1 VNIKHGEMIMD
12 RKITHQVKIPTVVTV
27 ALYAIAFGL
36 MANVVK
42 PLLIADP
49 AWAAGGVAKM
59 AICDAKGSE
68 CAGVNNGWLKVMNT
82 K

>member
-1 VNIKHGEMIMD
+1 MD

-36 MANVVK
+36 MANVAK
-42 PLLIADP
+42 PLLTADP

-59 AICDAKGSE
+59 AICDASGSR
-68 CAGVNNGWLKVMNT
+68 CASIDKYGRIAVGN
-82 K
+82 

>member
-1 VNIKHGEMIMD
+1 MD

-49 AWAAGGVAKM
+49 AWAAGGVAKI
-59 AICDAKGSE
+59 AICDENGSY
-68 CAGVNNGWLKVMNT
+68 CTTVQKNGFLRVANLR
-82 K
+82 

>member
-1 VNIKHGEMIMD
+1 MD

-68 CAGVNNGWLKVMNT
+68 CAGVNSGWLKIMNT

>member
-1 VNIKHGEMIMD
+1 MD

-42 PLLIADP
+42 PLLTADLAWAADP
-49 AWAAGGVAKM
+49 ALASGGFTKIAL
-59 AICDAKGSE
+59 CDGTGKN
-68 CAGVNNGWLKVMNT
+68 CAGVNYNGYFMVT
-82 K
+82 P

>member
-1 VNIKHGEMIMD
+1 MNIKHGEMIMD

-36 MANVVK
+36 MANVAK

-59 AICDAKGSE
+59 AICDASGSR
-68 CAGVNNGWLKVMNT
+68 CASIDKYGRIAVGN
-82 K
+82 

>member
-1 VNIKHGEMIMD
+1 MIMD

-36 MANVVK
+36 MANVAK

-49 AWAAGGVAKM
+49 AWAALASGGFTKIAL
-59 AICDAKGSE
+59 CDGTGKN
-68 CAGVNNGWLKVMNT
+68 CAGVNYDGYFMVT
-82 K
+82 P

>member
-1 VNIKHGEMIMD
+1 
-12 RKITHQVKIPTVVTV
+12 
-27 ALYAIAFGL
+27 

-68 CAGVNNGWLKVMNT
+68 CAGVNSGWLKIMNT